1 MGDDLADRPCLAE
14 RALPPGVGWHRV
26 DGLEVP
32 ARRLSEPAGLSFHLG
47 YLSAGAGSR
56 VRAARRFGL
65 SSTPSL
71 PLEGPP
77 YPNFGPPPC
86 VLRSVSQVQLFVGDK
101 EAWDGPSAIRV
112 GRRIHHGL
120 CDRRIHSESA
130 GAGRARYR
138 LPGTGGGRSNPY
150 QR

>member
-1 MGDDLADRPCLAE
+1 ASRLGCPSTSVTLA
-14 RALPPGVGWHRV
+14 RARAP
-26 DGLEVP
+26 
-32 ARRLSEPAGLSFHLG
+32 
-47 YLSAGAGSR
+47 R

-101 EAWDGPSAIRV
+101 EACDGSSAIRV
-112 GRRIHHGL
+112 GRRIHSGL
-120 CDRRIHSESA
+120 GGRRIHSQPA
-130 GAGRARYR
+130 GAGRARD
-138 LPGTGGGRSNPY
+138 
-150 QR
+150 